1 MDSLVRRNVGT
12 DPETIRAF
20 IKEALDAGY
29 GAVALAPD
37 AAAALIVEKGA
48 PSFTTILVYR
58 ETCLEPGVALAIP
71 RGTADAFR

>member
-1 MDSLVRRNVGT
+1 MIGLVRRNVGT

-20 IKEALDAGY
+20 IKDALEAGY

-37 AAAALIVEKGA
+37 AMVVLIVEYGV

-58 ETCLEPGVALAIP
+58 ETYLEPGVALAIP
-71 RGTADAFR
+71 KGPADAFR